1 MHMRADVTKVPSL
14 FLFPLFQTISLLY
27 VPVRSNNRL
36 LSRQVMHASESL
48 LSNNALVSELL
59 HLLVR
64 QFSEVESV
72 GMEST
77 QYRQYI
83 VQIIR
88 LLWNDSRC
96 SQTVIDMKNEPE
108 VIQLFVQTLISSF
121 SKLTDDAFAAIP
133 EIKDL
138 QSLMLQP
145 DFASLDP
152 KERDEKQLRLT
163 QLERNVRFSFDLTT
177 DTLLLL
183 LDAAEPWGVGFSMG
197 F

>member
-1 MHMRADVTKVPSL
+1 
-14 FLFPLFQTISLLY
+14 
-27 VPVRSNNRL
+27 
-36 LSRQVMHASESL
+36 MHASESL

-88 LLWNDSRC
+88 LLWNDPRC

-133 EIKDL
+133 EIKSL

-145 DFASLDP
+145 DFMQLDP

-163 QLERNVRFSFDLTT
+163 QLEQNVRFSFDLTT

-183 LDAAEPWGVGFSMG
+183 LDAAEPWGVALWSRLNALGHLDERADDEG
-197 F
+197 DGQQLPAAGPAAGGEGGEAAQDREP

>member
-1 MHMRADVTKVPSL
+1 MRADVTKVYFSL
-14 FLFPLFQTISLLY
+14 FSPSFQTISLLY
-27 VPVRSNNRL
+27 VPVQSNNRL

-133 EIKDL
+133 EIKSL

-183 LDAAEPWGVGFSMG
+183 LDAAEPWGVGLG
-197 F
+197 ETGDR